1 MKNIELA
8 QIFYQMADLLEM
20 KEEDTFFASRA
31 YNKAAR
37 VLESLE
43 KDVGEIYQE
52 GGLGALQKIP
62 GIGQGLASKIEEFIK
77 TGKIKAYQKLKKE
90 SPVDL
95 DSLTLVEGLGPRK
108 IKVLYKKLKIRN
120 LKDLEKA
127 AKANKISKLEGFGE
141 KSEKNILQGI
151 VFVKASKGRFLLG
164 LILPVVRQIISY
176 LEKLPQVGKISVAG
190 SIRRMKET
198 IGDVDIL
205 VTSSKPEKVM
215 DFFVKMPARHRADSG
230 AGHEVVKVWAKGPT
244 KSSVRLK
251 GGFDCDLR
259 VIKKQSF
266 GSALQYFTG
275 NKDHNILTRRLA
287 RQKGLKLNE
296 YGLFRGKKRMAGR
309 TEKKVYQAIGL
320 PYIEP
325 ELRTNTGEIE
335 AALAGQLP
343 KIIGY
348 DTLKGDCHCHTD
360 WSDGL
365 ETIEQMAKAAK
376 KMSYQYLVITDHA
389 GFLKIAHGLDEKR
402 LLEQMAEIDKVN
414 QRISRI
420 KILKGCEVD
429 IKDNGSLAIKDEIL
443 AKLDLVV
450 AAVHSGFKMN
460 KKDMTKRLLRAIN
473 NPHVD
478 IIAHPTGR
486 VIHKRE
492 GYSLD
497 FGQIF
502 KAAKE
507 TKTALEIN
515 AYFNRLDLKDTDVRQ
530 ATEAGVKLVIGTDA
544 HSANHLPMIEL
555 GIAQAR
561 RGWAEKKDILNTKPL
576 KEFLKSF

>member
-1 MKNIELA
+1 MRNLELA
-8 QIFYQMADLLEM
+8 QIFSQMADLLEM
-20 KEEDTFFASRA
+20 KEKDTFFESRA

-43 KDVGEIYQE
+43 KDVGEIYQQ
-52 GGLGALQKIP
+52 GGLEALQKIS
-62 GIGQGLASKIEEFIK
+62 GIGKGLALKIEEFIK
-77 TGKIKAYQKLKKE
+77 TDKIKAYQKLKKE

-95 DSLTLVEGLGPRK
+95 DSLTSVEGLGPKK

-151 VFVKASKGRFLLG
+151 AFVKTSKGRFLLG
-164 LILPVVRQIISY
+164 LILPVVRQIISH
-176 LEKLPQVGKISVAG
+176 LEKLPQVGKINVAG

-205 VTSSKPEKVM
+205 VTSHRPEKVM
-215 DFFVKMPARHRADSG
+215 DFFVQMP
-230 AGHEVVKVWAKGPT
+230 EVVKVWAKGPT

-259 VIKKQSF
+259 VIKKESF

-275 NKDHNILTRRLA
+275 SKDHNILTRRIA
-287 RQKGLKLNE
+287 QQKGLKLNE
-296 YGLFRGKKRMAGR
+296 YGVFKGKKRMAGR
-309 TEKKVYQAIGL
+309 TEKKVYQAISL

-335 AALAGQLP
+335 KALAGQLP

-365 ETIEQMAKAAK
+365 ETIEQMAQAAK
-376 KMSYQYLVITDHA
+376 KMGYQYLIITDHA

-402 LLEQMAEIDKVN
+402 LLKQMAEIDKIN
-414 QRISRI
+414 QRISGI

-450 AAVHSGFKMN
+450 AAVHSSFKMN
-460 KKDMTKRLLRAIN
+460 KENMTKRLIRVIK
-473 NPHVD
+473 NPQVD

-486 VIHKRE
+486 VIHRRDA
-492 GYSLD
+492 YSFD
-497 FGQIF
+497 FEKIF
-502 KAAKE
+502 KAAKQN
-507 TKTALEIN
+507 KTALEIC
-515 AYFNRLDLKDTDVRQ
+515 AYFTRLDLKDTDVHQ
-530 ATEAGVKLVIGTDA
+530 AVETGVKLVIGTDA
-544 HSANHLPMIEL
+544 HSSNHLSMMEL
-555 GIAQAR
+555 GIATAR
-561 RGWAEKKDILNTKPL
+561 RGWAAKKDILNSQPL
-576 KEFLKSF
+576 KEFLNSF